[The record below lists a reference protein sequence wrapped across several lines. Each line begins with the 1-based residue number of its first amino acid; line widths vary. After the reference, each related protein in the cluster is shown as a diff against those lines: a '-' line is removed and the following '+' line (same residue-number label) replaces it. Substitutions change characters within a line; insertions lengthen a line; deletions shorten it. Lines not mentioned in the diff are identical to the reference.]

1 MALTIVVVCTL
12 LLLVGVA
19 MVIAWGGRPVRAPLA
34 SASAADLPVSS
45 LPVPSP
51 DLARDAQVDA
61 QISTLRRYLWWANV
75 ATVAALAS
83 GTLVAWAGGRLAM
96 RILAAT
102 SPASAQGR
110 LTEAQANVGFPTI
123 DGSIALLFFGGLP
136 AGFAAA
142 FIYLLIHRWLPAGRW
157 AGPLLG
163 VLLLLVFGASV
174 EPFRADNIDFALVGP
189 GWLSV
194 VLFSVLAVLHG
205 AVVAAVAGAFS
216 GRLPLPSGQ
225 SWKYYLPLLGAILF
239 VPAGFVLGVGA
250 LVVMVWAK
258 LVPAV
263 RARRPGADNGQSSV
277 RRPGVAGR
285 AAVVNWAARGLLGLA
300 AVAALPLFIS
310 AVTSIVSR

>member
-1 MALTIVVVCTL
+1 MVRSVHMFSVGAEWTHLYLGGDDVGLAIAVVCTL
-12 LLLVGVA
+12 LLLVGLA
-19 MVIAWGGRPVRAPLA
+19 MVVAWGGLVVREPSAPGPEV
-34 SASAADLPVSS
+34 SA
-45 LPVPSP
+45 
-51 DLARDAQVDA
+51 
-61 QISTLRRYLWWANV
+61 LRRYLWWANV

-83 GTLVAWAGGRLAM
+83 GILVAWAGGRLAM

-123 DGSIALLFFGGLP
+123 EGSIALLFFGGLP

-142 FIYLLIHRWLPAGRW
+142 FIFVLIRRWLPAGRW
-157 AGPLLG
+157 AGPVLG

-174 EPFRADNIDFALVGP
+174 EPFRADNIDFAIVGP

-194 VLFSVLAVLHG
+194 ALFSALAVLHG

-225 SWKYYLPLLGAILF
+225 KWKYYLPLLAAVVF
-239 VPAGFVLGVGA
+239 VPAGVVLGVGA
-250 LVVMVWAK
+250 LVVIVGAQ
-258 LVPAV
+258 LAAAV
-263 RARRPGADNGQSSV
+263 RARRLRAGGGGAPSV
-277 RRPGVAGR
+277 GAPDAARRGGTVDWAGR
-285 AAVVNWAARGLLGLA
+285 GVLGVA
-300 AVAALPLFIS
+300 AVAALPLFVT

>member
-1 MALTIVVVCTL
+1 VALTIVVVCTL
-12 LLLVGVA
+12 LLLVGTA
-19 MVIAWGGRPVRAPLA
+19 MVIAWGGRPIRAPLA

-45 LPVPSP
+45 P
-51 DLARDAQVDA
+51 DLARDARVDD
-61 QISTLRRYLWWANV
+61 QISALRRYLWWANV
-75 ATVAALAS
+75 GTVAALAS
-83 GTLVAWAGGRLAM
+83 GILVAWAGGRLVM

-123 DGSIALLFFGGLP
+123 EGSIALLFFGGLP
-136 AGFAAA
+136 AGFAVA

-174 EPFRADNIDFALVGP
+174 EPFRADNIDFAIVGP

-194 VLFSVLAVLHG
+194 VLFSALAVLHG

-225 SWKYYLPLLGAILF
+225 NWKYYLPLLGAVLF

-250 LVVMVWAK
+250 LLVMVWAK
-258 LVPAV
+258 LIPAV
-263 RARRPGADNGQSSV
+263 RARRLGIDNGQSSV
-277 RRPGVAGR
+277 RRPDAAGR
-285 AAVVNWAARGLLGLA
+285 AVAVNWAARGLLGLA